1 MTIHFASFLIEHLL
15 TENCEWYASRSA
27 CHGVLMPLTQDLG
40 DVELTKGQAFA
51 GFAFNHQHDLRN
63 QRHDLRQDQRRLEEL
78 KQERHEEIREGDR
91 GEARDY
97 NAKIREQEKDI
108 RRDRKNLKDEERER
122 HGKGYHDHD

>member
-1 MTIHFASFLIEHLL
+1 MRK
-15 TENCEWYASRSA
+15 SRSILCMSLLA
-27 CHGVLMPLTQDLG
+27 ASLIAPTGR
-40 DVELTKGQAFA
+40 AFA
-51 GFAFNHQHDLRN
+51 DDDDRRDLRN
-63 QRHDLRQDQRRLEEL
+63 QRQDLRQDQRRLEEL

-97 NAKIREQEKDI
+97 NAKIRGQEKDI

>member
-1 MTIHFASFLIEHLL
+1 MRK
-15 TENCEWYASRSA
+15 SRSILCMSLLA
-27 CHGVLMPLTQDLG
+27 ASLIAPTGR
-40 DVELTKGQAFA
+40 AFA
-51 GFAFNHQHDLRN
+51 DDDDRRDFRN

-91 GEARDY
+91 VEARDY